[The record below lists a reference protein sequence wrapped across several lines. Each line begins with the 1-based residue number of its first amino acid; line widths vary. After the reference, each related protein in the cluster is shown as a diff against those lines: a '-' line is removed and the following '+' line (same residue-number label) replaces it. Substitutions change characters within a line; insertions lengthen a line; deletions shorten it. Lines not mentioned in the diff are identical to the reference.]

1 VPQTTVTPTP
11 TVTPDPSITPEPV
24 ALTSSSLT
32 VNEDSLTGL
41 DPTNGNNTAANILAA
56 LNPLDGYTIRLVAP
70 DGSEVTGLVGT
81 GHLVR
86 IMSNETIVRTYT
98 VILYGDVTGD
108 GKINAIDL
116 TMIQRHILKKQSI
129 QDIYVIA
136 SDVTRDEKINAID
149 LTMIQRHILKLK
161 NVAQ

>member
-1 VPQTTVTPTP
+1 
-11 TVTPDPSITPEPV
+11 
-24 ALTSSSLT
+24 
-32 VNEDSLTGL
+32 
-41 DPTNGNNTAANILAA
+41 
-56 LNPLDGYTIRLVAP
+56 
-70 DGSEVTGLVGT
+70 
-81 GHLVR
+81 
-86 IMSNETIVRTYT
+86 MSNETIVRTYT